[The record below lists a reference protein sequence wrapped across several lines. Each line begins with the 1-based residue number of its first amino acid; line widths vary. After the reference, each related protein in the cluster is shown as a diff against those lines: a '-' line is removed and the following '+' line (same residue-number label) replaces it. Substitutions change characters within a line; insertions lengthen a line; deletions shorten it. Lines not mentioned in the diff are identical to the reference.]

1 MLGFSWPKDIGRKR
15 ERKRERVRESERENE
30 RERRKGGD
38 CAVLDSLEK

>member
-15 ERKRERVRESERENE
+15 ERKRERVRESERE
-30 RERRKGGD
+30 RRKGGD